1 MILLLLFYSAY
12 IQCTTESL
20 KQFLIEVT
28 YFTQNN
34 DGVLNVI
41 FNVKLSPSAQPVT
54 RFYKNRCKK
63 SK

>member
-12 IQCTTESL
+12 IHCTTKSL

-28 YFTQNN
+28 YVTENN

-54 RFYKNRCKK
+54 RFYKNR
-63 SK
+63 